1 MKSVLEVIQSTT
13 SYFAKNEVESP
24 RLNIEHLLA
33 HTLGKKSRMELYT
46 EFDRP
51 LGESVLAPLRELVKR
66 RAAGEP
72 LQHLLGTVD
81 FLGKSFRC
89 DARAL
94 IPRPET
100 EELVCLLRDHPHF
113 ASNPPS
119 RIADIGTGSGIIA
132 LSLAAIWPETEAH
145 AVDISA
151 DALALAQENAAALEL
166 SSRVTFHQGPLATP
180 LSETFQLIV
189 ANLPYIPSSEIP
201 TLSRE
206 VQRDPH
212 LALDGGPDGL
222 TLIRPLI
229 EEIASKTHPP
239 LLQGLL
245 ALEIGED
252 QSERVCN
259 LLTHQSFT
267 NVTPLR
273 DLQGRQRF
281 VLASHG

>member
-113 ASNPPS
+113 AGNPPAQV
-119 RIADIGTGSGIIA
+119 ADIGTGSGVIA
-132 LSLAAIWPETEAH
+132 LSLAAIWPESSVY
-145 AVDISA
+145 AVDISP
-151 DALALAQENAAALEL
+151 DALALAQENANTLEL
-166 SSRVTFHQGPLATP
+166 ASRVTFHQGSLAQP
-180 LSETFQLIV
+180 LSQTFQLIV
-189 ANLPYIPSSEIP
+189 ANLPYIPSREIP

-222 TLIRPLI
+222 DLIRQLI
-229 EEIASKTHPP
+229 DDIVSRNTPP

-259 LLTHQSFT
+259 LLTEQSFT

-281 VLASHG
+281 VIASHG

>member
-51 LGESVLAPLRELVKR
+51 LGESVLSPLRELVKR
-66 RAAGEP
+66 RASGEP
-72 LQHLLGTVD
+72 LQHLLGSVD
-81 FLGKSFRC
+81 FLGKTFRC

-100 EELVCLLRDHPHF
+100 EELICLLRDHPGF
-113 ASNPPS
+113 VGAPPP
-119 RIADIGTGSGIIA
+119 RLADIGTGSGIIA
-132 LSLAAIWPETEAH
+132 LSLANLWQTAEVH
-145 AVDISA
+145 AVDISS
-151 DALALAQENAAALEL
+151 DALSLAKENAASLNL
-166 SSRVTFHQGPLATP
+166 SERIHFHQGSLSAPLNP
-180 LSETFQLIV
+180 TFQLIV
-189 ANLPYIPSSEIP
+189 ANLPYIPTSDIAS
-201 TLSRE
+201 LSRE
-206 VQRDPH
+206 VQRDPV

-222 TLIRPLI
+222 SLIRQLI
-229 EEIASKTHPP
+229 ADIASRNAPP
-239 LLQGLL
+239 LLHGLL
-245 ALEIGED
+245 ALEIGEEQSD
-252 QSERVCN
+252 QVCE
-259 LLTHQSFT
+259 LLNSTNFT
-267 NVTPLR
+267 QITPLR

>member
-66 RAAGEP
+66 RATGEP

-145 AVDISA
+145 AVDVSA
-151 DALALAQENAAALEL
+151 DALTLAQENAAALEL

>member
-33 HTLGKKSRMELYT
+33 HILGKKSRMELYT

-51 LGESVLAPLRELVKR
+51 LGEAVLAPLRELVKR

-81 FLGKSFRC
+81 FLGKTFRS
-89 DARAL
+89 DPRAL

-100 EELVCLLRDHPHF
+100 EELVCLLRNHPHF
-113 ASNPPS
+113 AENPPA
-119 RIADIGTGSGIIA
+119 RLADIGTGSGVIA
-132 LSLAAIWPETEAH
+132 LSLATIWPQTTVH
-145 AVDISA
+145 AVDVSHE
-151 DALALAQENAAALEL
+151 ALALAKENAAALEL
-166 SSRVTFHQGPLATP
+166 SPRITFHQGSLTSPLT
-180 LSETFQLIV
+180 ETFHLIV
-189 ANLPYIPSSEIP
+189 ANLPYIPSNEIQ

-212 LALDGGPDGL
+212 LALDGGSDGL
-222 TLIRPLI
+222 TLIRTLI
-229 EEIASKTHPP
+229 ENIAAQTAPP

-245 ALEIGED
+245 ALEIGEN

-259 LLTHQSFT
+259 LLTEKDFT

-281 VLASHG
+281 VIASHG

>member
-81 FLGKSFRC
+81 FLGKTFRC

-100 EELVCLLRDHPHF
+100 EELVALLRDHTHF
-113 ASNPPS
+113 AGNPPA
-119 RIADIGTGSGIIA
+119 RLADIGTGSGVIA
-132 LSLAAIWPETEAH
+132 LSLAAIWPETLAH
-145 AVDISA
+145 AVDISN
-151 DALALAQENAAALEL
+151 DALALAQENASTLEL
-166 SSRVTFHQGPLATP
+166 SPRITFHQGSLAAPLT
-180 LSETFQLIV
+180 ETFQLIV
-189 ANLPYIPSSEIP
+189 ANLPYIPSHEIP

-206 VQRDPH
+206 VQHDPR

-222 TLIRPLI
+222 DLIRLLV
-229 EEIASKTHPP
+229 EDIASRATPR
-239 LLQGLL
+239 LLEGLL

-259 LLTHQSFT
+259 LLTETSFT

-281 VLASHG
+281 VIASHG